1 MKRLATFIVI
11 LVVTFLTS
19 TLASF
24 SASST
29 SYFSNNKALDSTF
42 QKLEKEFLKYE
53 RDEVIPLRSYGAVI
67 TDKSQQTIKRTT
79 KKITDAQ
86 VKEAAQKKLNEIR
99 VAIEIKEEEL
109 GGLSQQEYKIIA
121 DHFTQ
126 QLVHLADSDYGWDF
140 DGKYVSLYLNAYDDE
155 LYNIKGLTGNLARMG
170 KEKDQVDQTDLT
182 IKNKLIRYLNQSIQK
197 GNKVSPVILNQLP
210 DMAEKLF
217 IEQGLS
223 KIVASKSLAMI
234 HDDIFNPYEEAG
246 KTSYDGSVSIDEII
260 EVYGYWAEQLQKE
273 RDKEKTKE
281 YFEFTEDSPSS
292 KAIKY
297 ITEEIVSGRLPEYFS
312 RGFNKP
318 ITLDELAMLLF
329 EKEEVNEKIVIED
342 NIISSDSPAYIKYA
356 YIYGMIDDQKD
367 LDKPLSR
374 LEAARKLI
382 NGTIYRKGL
391 SSALRVTDAVKIPLA
406 DQITVASC
414 ITGGMK
420 TRVDKFEPQGNYT
433 REEAIV
439 DKFRFEFN
447 NLRGYN
453 IPLSLLEPIK
463 IIVGKNTINLIFE
476 DEDEIEEYIED
487 NFDDTVLSKI
497 KTNGSYTKIDTGCV
511 LIEFFTPETGIKFT
525 IKSGSTFIDFEK
537 GFYGPG
543 LAYKI
548 EPKVVKSN
556 EKVDMN
562 MQVDSIYKKLYAKLD
577 GILAKIIKPGM
588 TEEQK
593 VKAIHDFVV
602 KHITYD
608 SNYLDMHTVESVILT
623 IDKGRGVCGDYS
635 LLFMHLCRRA
645 SIPCTT
651 EIGDP
656 LYIDHA
662 WNAVFVNGQWLFVD
676 TTWDDGPNGKVLYT
690 HFLKDRFTFMNG
702 HMPYMGVPDEDFY
715 SDSDID
721 PMKIKNQDELRAYL
735 LKNFYWING
744 FNLTFRM
751 ADKNMKPFIG
761 YLWTTGEIKKID
773 LTYDSKNNL
782 YTVTAK
788 AKK

>member
-1 MKRLATFIVI
+1 MKKLLSFIIVLLASLLI
-11 LVVTFLTS
+11 LISV
-19 TLASF
+19 SF
-24 SASST
+24 SAT

-53 RDEVIPLRSYGAVI
+53 RDEVIPLRSMGPVI
-67 TDKSQQTIKRTT
+67 TDKNQPRIQRTS

-86 VKEAAQKKLNEIR
+86 VKEAAQKRLNEIR
-99 VAIEIKEEEL
+99 VEIELKEEEL
-109 GGLSQQEYKIIA
+109 GGLSQQEYKIIS
-121 DHFTQ
+121 DHFEQ
-126 QLVHLADSDYGWDF
+126 QLVHLAGSGYGWDF

-170 KEKDQVDQTDLT
+170 KEKDQVDQADLH
-182 IKNKLIRYLNQSIQK
+182 IKNKIIRYLNQSMQK
-197 GNKVSPVILNQLP
+197 GNKVSTLVLNQLP
-210 DMAEKLF
+210 DKAEKLF
-217 IEQGLS
+217 VERGLS
-223 KIVASKSLAMI
+223 KVVAARALAMI

-246 KTSYDGSVSIDEII
+246 KTRYDGSVSTDEII
-260 EVYGYWAEQLQKE
+260 EIYEYWTEQMQRQ
-273 RDKEKTKE
+273 RDDDKKKE
-281 YFEFTEDSPSS
+281 YFEFSEDAPSN

-297 ITEEIVSGRLPEYFS
+297 ITEEIILGKLPEYFT
-312 RGFNKP
+312 RGFNKT

-329 EKEEVNEKIVIED
+329 EDKELNEKIVIED
-342 NIISSDSPAYIKYA
+342 NIIASDSPDYIKYA
-356 YIYGMIDDQKD
+356 FIYGMIDDQKD
-367 LDKPLSR
+367 LDKPLTR
-374 LEAARKLI
+374 LAAARKLI

-391 SSALRVTDAVKIPLA
+391 SNALRITDAVKIPLS
-406 DQITVASC
+406 DQVTVSSC

-439 DKFRFEFN
+439 DRFSFEFD

-453 IPLSLLEPIK
+453 IPLSLSEPTK
-463 IIVGKNTINLIFE
+463 IIVGKNTINLLFE

-487 NFDDTVLSKI
+487 NFDDTALSKI
-497 KTNGSYTKIDTGCV
+497 KTNGSYTKIDTGCA

-525 IKSGSTFIDFEK
+525 IKNGSTFIDFEE
-537 GFYGPG
+537 GFYGSG
-543 LAYKI
+543 LAYNI
-548 EPKVVKSN
+548 EPKVIDSN

-562 MQVDSIYKKLYAKLD
+562 MQVDAIYKKLYSKLD
-577 GILAKIIKPGM
+577 EILAKIIKPGM

-608 SNYLDMHTVESVILT
+608 INYLDLHTVESVILT

-656 LYIDHA
+656 SYIDHA

-690 HFLKDRFTFMNG
+690 HFLKDRFTFMKG

-735 LKNFYWING
+735 LKNFYWIDG
-744 FNLTFRM
+744 FKLTFRM

-761 YLWTTGEIKKID
+761 YLWTTKEIQKIE

>member
-1 MKRLATFIVI
+1 MKKLLSFIIFLLASLLI
-11 LVVTFLTS
+11 LISV
-19 TLASF
+19 SF
-24 SASST
+24 SAT

-53 RDEVIPLRSYGAVI
+53 RDEVIPLRSMGPVI
-67 TDKSQQTIKRTT
+67 TDKNQPRIQRTS

-86 VKEAAQKKLNEIR
+86 VKEAAQKRLNEIR
-99 VAIEIKEEEL
+99 VEIELKEEEL
-109 GGLSQQEYKIIA
+109 GGLSQQEYKIIS
-121 DHFTQ
+121 DHFEQ
-126 QLVHLADSDYGWDF
+126 QLVHLAGSGYGWDF
-140 DGKYVSLYLNAYDDE
+140 DGKYVSLYLNAYDDD

-170 KEKDQVDQTDLT
+170 KEKDQVDQADLH
-182 IKNKLIRYLNQSIQK
+182 IKNKIIRYLNQSIQK
-197 GNKVSPVILNQLP
+197 GNKVSTLVLNQLP
-210 DMAEKLF
+210 DKAEKLF
-217 IEQGLS
+217 VELGLS
-223 KIVASKSLAMI
+223 KVVAARALAMI
-234 HDDIFNPYEEAG
+234 HDDIFKPYEEAG
-246 KTSYDGSVSIDEII
+246 KTRYDGSVSTDEII
-260 EVYGYWAEQLQKE
+260 EIYEYWTEQIQIQ
-273 RDKEKTKE
+273 RDDDKKKE
-281 YFEFTEDSPSS
+281 YFEFSEDAPSN

-297 ITEEIVSGRLPEYFS
+297 ITEEIILGKLPEYFT
-312 RGFNKP
+312 RGFNKT

-329 EKEEVNEKIVIED
+329 EDKEVNEKIVIED
-342 NIISSDSPAYIKYA
+342 NIIASDSPDYIKYA
-356 YIYGMIDDQKD
+356 FIYGMIDDQKD
-367 LDKPLSR
+367 LDKPLTR
-374 LEAARKLI
+374 LAAARKLI

-391 SSALRVTDAVKIPLA
+391 SNALRITDAVKIPLS
-406 DQITVASC
+406 DQVTVSSC

-439 DKFRFEFN
+439 DRFSFEFD

-453 IPLSLLEPIK
+453 IPLSLSEPTK
-463 IIVGKNTINLIFE
+463 IIVGKNAINLLFE
-476 DEDEIEEYIED
+476 DGDEIEEYIED

-497 KTNGSYTKIDTGCV
+497 KTNGSYTKIDTGCA
-511 LIEFFTPETGIKFT
+511 LIELFTPETGIKIT
-525 IKSGSTFIDFEK
+525 IKNGSTFIDFKE

-543 LAYKI
+543 LAYNI
-548 EPKVVKSN
+548 EPKVINSN

-562 MQVDSIYKKLYAKLD
+562 MQVDSIYKKLYSKLD
-577 GILAKIIKPGM
+577 EILAKIIKPGM

-608 SNYLDMHTVESVILT
+608 INYLDLHTVESVILT

-645 SIPCTT
+645 SIPCTI

-656 LYIDHA
+656 SYIDHA

-690 HFLKDRFTFMNG
+690 HFLKDRFTFMKG

-735 LKNFYWING
+735 LKNFYWIDG
-744 FNLTFRM
+744 FKLTFRM

-761 YLWTTGEIKKID
+761 YLWTTKEIQKIE